1 MQCYS
6 QKYLNGKI
14 PPKHELLETLE
25 EALEEFSPVERMKS
39 LVHQAKPRKKREF
52 ASKSLLEG
60 YAGVE
65 FPVGPR
71 PKDSIS
77 RSACN
82 ASNYSRDYSR
92 LIPAENEAE
101 EESARLMY

>member
-1 MQCYS
+1 
-6 QKYLNGKI
+6 
-14 PPKHELLETLE
+14 
-25 EALEEFSPVERMKS
+25 MKS

-52 ASKSLLEG
+52 ASKSLLKG

-71 PKDSIS
+71 PKESIS